1 MAVSDSG
8 GSIRHVTADLLR
20 TISYEKGR
28 AMMMLLLPP
37 VALVALVAWLRTG
50 RWIAAA
56 VLLAIGVAY
65 AVALTLLSS
74 DPYFEDNGS
83 VEFIAWRYRLVL
95 ALEVAG
101 WLTPFTLPLVLLV
114 RAAVVRL
121 RSGTRR

>member
-1 MAVSDSG
+1 
-8 GSIRHVTADLLR
+8 
-20 TISYEKGR
+20 
-28 AMMMLLLPP
+28 MMMLLLPP
-37 VALVALVAWLRTG
+37 VALVALIAWLRTG

-56 VLLAIGVAY
+56 VLLAIGIAY

-101 WLTPFTLPLVLLV
+101 WLTPFTLPPVLLV

>member
-8 GSIRHVTADLLR
+8 GLIHHVAANRLR

-56 VLLAIGVAY
+56 VLLAIGIAY

-74 DPYFEDNGS
+74 NPYFEDNGS
-83 VEFIAWRYRLVL
+83 VEFIEWRYRLVL